1 MRKFCYLLFLMI
13 SAGTLAH
20 AQADLFGVTKA
31 PARKGFVFG
40 ANGTF
45 DIPGA
50 DMAKRFGLSY
60 RLGPS
65 LLYKTEKNWMFGVKC
80 DWIFGNKIKE
90 PGLMSNIVDSEG
102 YFISNQGSRQ
112 SVEVLERGWAIG
124 LMAGKIFPISK
135 ANTNSGLLVLTG
147 VGFLQHKINIY
158 DADKIVTQ
166 LGGDYRKGYDR
177 LTNGIY
183 LEQFAGYNHFDQRGY
198 FNFHIGLNLMAGF
211 TQGRRDYLYDVRRP
225 DNESRLDLLFGVRG
239 GWYVPLFRKKSE
251 EVYFE

>member
-1 MRKFCYLLFLMI
+1 MRKLFFFFLLLMI
-13 SAGTLAH
+13 SAQGAG
-20 AQADLFGVTKA
+20 AQADLFGTTKA
-31 PARKGFVFG
+31 PARKGFIIG

-65 LLYKTEKNWMFGVKC
+65 LLYKTTDNWMFGAKC
-80 DWIFGNKIKE
+80 DWLFGNKIKE
-90 PGLMSNIVDSEG
+90 PGLMSNIVDSQG
-102 YFISNQGSRQ
+102 FFITNQGSRQ

-124 LMAGKIFPISK
+124 LMAGKIFPVSK
-135 ANTNSGLLVLTG
+135 ANPNSGILLLTG

-166 LGGDYRKGYDR
+166 LSGDYRKGYDR

-183 LEQFAGYNHFDQRGY
+183 IEQFAGYNHFDRKGY

-211 TQGRRDYLYDVRRP
+211 TKGRRDYLYDVRRP
-225 DNESRLDLLFGVRG
+225 DNQSRLDILYGVRG